1 MHETYFSGGVFSS
14 SIEGGRAGADIELA
28 QDAVKASTKDGER
41 FTLRYSDCNV
51 EMGGFNNKMVFC
63 RNEDRSLTIF
73 TEDKK
78 FSAAL
83 AFAAGGLLDDQL
95 QAGQDKVKSD
105 KRSGRNFVL
114 ICMVCLVVGLTGLYY
129 GIKLAGSAAVDALP
143 VSVDEQIGRHTFTGM
158 DLGGEEIHD
167 PVVVGAMEQ
176 IIDRLAPHAALQGLD
191 YEVHV
196 VRSEQVNAFALPGG
210 IIVVYTGLIEQADQP
225 EQVAGVLAHEISHA
239 TLRHGLERVGQS
251 LGVAAAVNLLIGNV
265 EGLVVLGAEVFKLA
279 TVNSYS
285 RGQET
290 EADSEGVR
298 MLHAAKIDP
307 LGLAQ
312 FFELLKEEG
321 NNLPAGLEW
330 ISTHPD
336 HDARIINIRGLVAEL
351 GPQDYKPIDVDWD
364 DVRQRI
370 TAPHQDNDEPDND
383 EPDGGAPDDQ

>member
-1 MHETYFSGGVFSS
+1 MHETYFTGGVFSS
-14 SIEGGRAGADIELA
+14 TIDGGRAGADIELA
-28 QDAVKASTKDGER
+28 NDAVKATTKDGQY
-41 FTLRYSDCNV
+41 FSLRYSDCNV

-73 TEDKK
+73 TEDRK
-78 FSAAL
+78 FTESL
-83 AFAAGGLLDDQL
+83 AYAAGGLLDEQL
-95 QAGQDKVKSD
+95 SAGKNKVKSE
-105 KRSGRNFVL
+105 KRQGRNFVL
-114 ICMVCLVVGLTGLYY
+114 IFAICCVVGLAGLYY
-129 GIKLAGSAAVDALP
+129 GIKIAGSAAVDALP
-143 VSVDEQIGRHTFTGM
+143 VSVDKQIGRHTFTGM

-167 PVVVGAMEQ
+167 PVVVGAMEE
-176 IIDRLAPHAALQGLD
+176 IISRLAPHAALKGLEYD
-191 YEVHV
+191 VHV

-210 IIVVYTGLIEQADQP
+210 IIVVYTGLIECADQP

-312 FFELLKEEG
+312 FFEALKEEG
-321 NNLPAGLEW
+321 NELPTGLEW

-351 GPQDYKPIDVDWD
+351 GPQDYEPLDVDWD
-364 DVRQRI
+364 DVKKRV
-370 TAPHQDNDEPDND
+370 DEMN
-383 EPDGGAPDDQ
+383 

>member
-1 MHETYFSGGVFSS
+1 MHETNFTGGVFSS
-14 SIEGGRAGADIELA
+14 SIDGGRAGANIELA
-28 QDAVKASTKDGER
+28 YDVIEASAKDGQK
-41 FTLRYSDCNV
+41 FSLRYSDCNV
-51 EMGGFNNKMVFC
+51 EIGGFNNKMVFC

-73 TEDKK
+73 TEDKR
-78 FSAAL
+78 FSSAL

-95 QAGQDKVKSD
+95 RAGKDKVKSD
-105 KRSGRNFVL
+105 RRSGRNFLL

-129 GIKLAGSAAVDALP
+129 GIKLAGSAAVGALP
-143 VSVDEQIGRHTFTGM
+143 VSVDQQIGRHTFTGM

-167 PVVVGAMEQ
+167 PVIVGAMET
-176 IIDRLAPHAALQGLD
+176 IVDRLAPHAALAGLD

-265 EGLVVLGAEVFKLA
+265 EGLVVLGAEVFQLA
-279 TVNSYS
+279 AVNSYS

-298 MLHAAKIDP
+298 MLYAAKIDP

-312 FFELLKEEG
+312 FFEVLKEDC
-321 NNLPAGLEW
+321 NNVPTGLEW

-336 HDARIINIRGLVAEL
+336 HEARIINIRGLVGEL
-351 GPQDYKPIDVDWD
+351 GPQDYEPLDIDWD
-364 DVRQRI
+364 DVRRRV
-370 TAPHQDNDEPDND
+370 DNMN
-383 EPDGGAPDDQ
+383 